1 MSLTPKKYY
10 GQFKH
15 NFNPKL
21 WEELVTQNR
30 TVAKR
35 FLRWCTVKVSPLRS
49 SEFHIEILSSV
60 DWQYRKTQGIPYIWN
75 KIFTCTFA
83 ADLINYG
90 YIAQNIYQHL
100 KVTQYLQ
107 LCNPNSFWKYTIL
120 YYITSWKILYKIFHN
135 THTGLYEVIKTRLKM
150 SVLNLSNLIPY
161 IEYLYRMAVLC
172 TNIHKY

>member
-1 MSLTPKKYY
+1 LSLTPKKYY

-21 WEELVTQNR
+21 WEELVTQNI

-90 YIAQNIYQHL
+90 YMAQNIYQHL
-100 KVTQYLQ
+100 KVTEYLQ
-107 LCNPNSFWKYTIL
+107 LCNPNSFWKYTTP
-120 YYITSWKILYKIFHN
+120 YYITSWKLLYKISQKYWSSVFWI
-135 THTGLYEVIKTRLKM
+135 VFPILKCI
-150 SVLNLSNLIPY
+150 VLFRCWQYVCLQWTKQAPCQY
-161 IEYLYRMAVLC
+161 QG
-172 TNIHKY
+172 